1 MQSEHRFLRRTIT
14 AATCLAALVGTSTLT
29 VYGLGA
35 SAQTKTESKQTE
47 FVLGGLFP
55 ETGSLSYVAPAQMA
69 AFKLAAKDIN
79 DSGGVLGTSITTTIA
94 DVSDADHADQN
105 TASLQSVLAKKSQR
119 HRRKPIQ
126 RSSEKHIS

>member
-29 VYGLGA
+29 ACGLGA
-35 SAQTKTESKQTE
+35 SAQAKAESKQTE

-55 ETGSLSYVAPAQMA
+55 ETGSLSCVAPAQMA
-69 AFKLAAKDIN
+69 VFKLVAKDIN
-79 DSGGVLGTSITTTIA
+79 DSGDVLGTSITTTIA

-105 TASLQSVLAKKSQR
+105 IASLQSVLAKKSQR